1 MKKTVSLEELVKTCS
16 HSLHEYSGDTKS
28 EEKSDFETKLRDQK
42 LAVIQANVQQNI
54 VLSTYAF
61 TWNANDI
68 PDVHFLTIILIH
80 CLFHMQVSMCW
91 NFFLLNEFKM
101 LVILHSLLRNLAYLF
116 SVYLSV
122 LFVRSKYNNF

>member
-16 HSLHEYSGDTKS
+16 HSLHEYSRDTKS

-122 LFVRSKYNNF
+122 LFVCSKYNNF